1 VTKNLL
7 LLAAIARCAILDF
20 EDIGGVPDSSSLD
33 TVVKNGRLL
42 NQTLNNA
49 TFLPGDV
56 LVFPN
61 KTFHIMGGIIADNLD
76 SVTISF
82 DGTIVLS
89 NDLKHWPRS
98 SGSKVLECFLFN
110 NAKNLTLTSSGKG
123 LIDGNGGKWW
133 GIPGIGYLVRQE
145 NRPRLMRFEYCSDL
159 TVENLI
165 LKNSPYWTFFAG
177 QVNGLTVR
185 YTDIDVRRTNIDRHD
200 IIDLTAFNT
209 DGFDVTGRNVHIHD
223 CNVWNQD
230 DSIAVK
236 DDSQDMLFER
246 VNVSGLGLA
255 IGSISGSIVRNITFR
270 DCYLH
275 HTFKGIYM
283 KFRDGEKPGFVEDIT
298 YENIVMDEPEQWP
311 IWIGP
316 AQQSDSNNL
325 CAAHPCS
332 ICWPHFDFKCNMP
345 KAALYRNVTLR
356 NVLINNPK
364 SSPGVILGNA
374 DNPMQNILFDNVV
387 VKGAKKGSEDYH
399 TCVGSQGIATGG
411 TYPVPN
417 CFKEVDN

>member
-1 VTKNLL
+1 MAQISNIIIQRPYSSPFKFR
-7 LLAAIARCAILDF
+7 IS
-20 EDIGGVPDSSSLD
+20 DSSSLD

-298 YENIVMDEPEQWP
+298 YENIVMDEPEQLKTK
-311 IWIGP
+311 ITYRY
-316 AQQSDSNNL
+316 A
-325 CAAHPCS
+325 
-332 ICWPHFDFKCNMP
+332 FK
-345 KAALYRNVTLR
+345 K
-356 NVLINNPK
+356 
-364 SSPGVILGNA
+364 
-374 DNPMQNILFDNVV
+374 
-387 VKGAKKGSEDYH
+387 
-399 TCVGSQGIATGG
+399 
-411 TYPVPN
+411 
-417 CFKEVDN
+417 